1 MTGKQWLLK
10 RFYPLLMKLNKNKA
24 ILLTNDN
31 RPVSSQSFY
40 HLKATL
46 NNGEELSFETLHNKK
61 VLIVNTASDCGYTA
75 QYETLQQLY
84 EQYGTRLNIIAFPAN
99 DFGMQ
104 EKGSDD
110 AIASFCKINYGI
122 TFPIAQKSTVIK
134 SAEQNSV
141 FQWLTDKKLNG
152 WNDQPPQW
160 NFTKYLINEEGI
172 LTHYFDSAVSP
183 LSKEVI
189 AAISK

>member
-31 RPVSSQSFY
+31 RPVPSQSFY

-46 NNGEELSFETLHNKK
+46 NNGEVLPFETLRNKK

-84 EQYGTRLNIIAFPAN
+84 EQYGTRLIIIAFPAN

-104 EKGSDD
+104 EKSSDD

-134 SAEQNSV
+134 SAEQNPV

-183 LSKEVI
+183 LGKEVI